1 VFFVIKDCAAGIK
14 TMIVHED
21 FDYDT
26 ATNDICLLELQG
38 SSPAVQ

>member
-1 VFFVIKDCAAGIK
+1 MYGHIDLLCAGIK

-38 SSPAVQ
+38 IGPVTK